1 MNTQDNSTKYLN
13 VMLVTFVIL
22 VVCVSLVVVS
32 ALLNLVV
39 VGFAFGILAILGMP
53 VVIIAMILDTVTH
66 ASENKD
72 IVLSQQSYLD

>member
-1 MNTQDNSTKYLN
+1 MNNQDNSTKYLN

-39 VGFAFGILAILGMP
+39 VGFAFGILAILCMP